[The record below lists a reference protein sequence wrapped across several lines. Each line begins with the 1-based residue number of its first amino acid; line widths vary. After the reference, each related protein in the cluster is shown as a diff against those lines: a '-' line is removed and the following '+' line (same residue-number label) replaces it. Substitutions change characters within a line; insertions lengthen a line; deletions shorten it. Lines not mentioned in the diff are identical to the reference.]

1 MVMDVKA
8 RMDEHAALVASAAE
22 GLEAAGAGAA
32 PAEADAAEA
41 LDGERLAT
49 TFNDAE
55 TEVLKLMGRD
65 AFSRFKRTALFEA
78 VQRNYFDALASC
90 TSEDEA
96 LLAGAASGVGAVPR
110 TSGSAS
116 GSGSTSPSDAG
127 QLNHCRS
134 WSSTVLGGRAD
145 AGRAEWEVADDAAE
159 RGRCV
164 YDIMMTVTTF
174 RANPVLTTYTL
185 APPYTSMIKQC
196 HERRRPPAAKADST
210 TTAEGAGG
218 GGGGGDVRRRAP
230 SLASTTAYPRE
241 RRLWGG
247 VLISRWRK
255 RGPRAFSGGN
265 ARRVARRKH
274 APRPHICCQV
284 RGRHV
289 DHARGDARCARD
301 VRGRDAVGSR
311 RLQAA
316 PGGCRRLQAAAG
328 GCGR

>member
-32 PAEADAAEA
+32 PAEADAAGA

-218 GGGGGDVRRRAP
+218 GGGTSAAAR
-230 SLASTTAYPRE
+230 PR
-241 RRLWGG
+241 
-247 VLISRWRK
+247 S
-255 RGPRAFSGGN
+255 P
-265 ARRVARRKH
+265 
-274 APRPHICCQV
+274 PRPPILEKGDCGVEYLFLDGENAVQGPFPVATLAEWHAASMLL
-284 RGRHV
+284 
-289 DHARGDARCARD
+289 DHTFVAKYGDDTWITLAEMLAARAT
-301 VRGRDAVGSR
+301 
-311 RLQAA
+311 
-316 PGGCRRLQAAAG
+316 
-328 GCGR
+328 